1 MVDEET
7 GMPAKRELSMR
18 QLRTLLRLRQDGV
31 SAREIGRRLGVARST
46 IQDNLKRAAAAG
58 LAWPLADGVTDEAL
72 ERQLFGRAGVT
83 QGQRRRVGP
92 DWAALARELKRP
104 GVTMTILWEEYREAH
119 PEGYGYSRFC
129 DLLRGFE
136 RRLTPVMR
144 QHHVAGEKAF
154 VDYSGKRV
162 GIVDPSTGEIR
173 EAEIFVGVLG
183 ASNLTYAEAT
193 WTQTLP
199 DWTGAHVRMFRFFG
213 GAPKLLVP
221 DNLKSGVT
229 KASFYDPEINRT
241 YGAMAAHYS
250 VGVLPARPAKPRD
263 KAKVEAGVR
272 FAQTYILGRLRGLT
286 FFSLAE
292 CNAAIALVMQR
303 MNDRPMRNLGLS
315 RRELFETIERDALIA
330 LPADD
335 WEFAEWRRARV
346 NLDYHIEVHDF
357 LYSVPHPLIRA
368 EVDVRI
374 TARSVEIFHRGQRV
388 GVHQRRYTGRK
399 HGTDPDHMPS
409 SHRRYAEWTPD
420 RFRRWA
426 GKIGPNTEG
435 LISAVLASRPHPEQ
449 GFRTCLGILRS
460 CRGLDPVRVEAVSAR
475 AVELGVL
482 NCKGVASLLARK
494 RDPAAAKD
502 SRPAT
507 LFDHANLRGPGYYH

>member
-1 MVDEET
+1 
-7 GMPAKRELSMR
+7 MPAKRELSMR
-18 QLRTLLRLRQDGV
+18 QLRHLLRLHYDGV
-31 SAREIGRRLGVARST
+31 SAREIGRGLGVARST

-58 LAWPLADGVTDEAL
+58 LAWPLAEGVTDDAL
-72 ERQLFGRAGVT
+72 ERELFGRAGVA
-83 QGQRRRVGP
+83 QGQRRRVEP

-104 GVTMTILWEEYREAH
+104 GVTMTILWEEYREAY
-119 PEGYGYSRFC
+119 PEGYGY
-129 DLLRGFE
+129 E

-154 VDYSGKRV
+154 VDYSGKRI

-193 WTQTLP
+193 WTQKAP

-221 DNLKSGVT
+221 DNLKSGVN

-250 VGVLPARPAKPRD
+250 VGVLPARPGKPRD
-263 KAKVEAGVR
+263 KAKVEAGVK

-303 MNDRPMRNLGLS
+303 MNDRPMRNFGLS
-315 RRELFETIERDALIA
+315 RRELFEKIERDALIA

-357 LYSVPHPLIRA
+357 LYSVPHALIRA
-368 EVDVRI
+368 EVDVRT
-374 TARSVEIFHRGQRV
+374 TARTVEIFHRGQRV
-388 GVHQRRYTGRK
+388 GAHQRRCTGRK

-409 SHRRYAEWTPD
+409 SHRRYAVGPARSGRTPK
-420 RFRRWA
+420 A
-426 GKIGPNTEG
+426 
-435 LISAVLASRPHPEQ
+435 
-449 GFRTCLGILRS
+449 
-460 CRGLDPVRVEAVSAR
+460 
-475 AVELGVL
+475 
-482 NCKGVASLLARK
+482 
-494 RDPAAAKD
+494 
-502 SRPAT
+502 
-507 LFDHANLRGPGYYH
+507 

>member
-1 MVDEET
+1 
-7 GMPAKRELSMR
+7 MPAKRELSMR
-18 QLRTLLRLRQDGV
+18 QLRHLLRLHHGGV

-46 IQDNLKRAAAAG
+46 IQGYLRRATAAG
-58 LAWPLADGVTDEAL
+58 LTWPVGDEVTDDAL
-72 ERQLFGRAGVT
+72 EQRLFGRAGIAP
-83 QGQRRRVGP
+83 GQRRRAEP

-144 QHHVAGEKAF
+144 QHHVAGEKAV
-154 VDYSGKRV
+154 VDYSGKRIA
-162 GIVDPSTGEIR
+162 IVDPSTGEIR

-193 WTQTLP
+193 WTQQLP

-221 DNLKSGVT
+221 DNLKSGVN

-250 VGVLPARPAKPRD
+250 VGVLPARPGRPRD

-272 FAQTYILGRLRGLT
+272 FAQTYILGRLRHLT

-292 CNAAIALVMQR
+292 CNLAIAQTMQR
-303 MNDRPMRNLGLS
+303 MNERPMRNLGVS
-315 RRELFETIERDALIA
+315 RRELFEKIERAVLTD

-357 LYSVPHPLIRA
+357 LYSVPHTLIRA
-368 EVDVRI
+368 EVDVRV
-374 TARSVEIFHRGQRV
+374 TARIVEIFHRGQRV
-388 GVHQRRYTGRK
+388 GVHQRRYVGRK
-399 HGTDPDHMPS
+399 HGTEPDHMPS

-426 GKIGPNTEG
+426 GKIGPNAEG
-435 LISAVLASRPHPEQ
+435 LITAVLASRPHPEQ

-460 CRGLDPVRVEAVSAR
+460 FRGLDVQRVEAVCAR

-482 NCKGVASLLARK
+482 NCKGVAALLARK
-494 RDPAAAKD
+494 PENAAAKD
-502 SRPAT
+502 GRPTT